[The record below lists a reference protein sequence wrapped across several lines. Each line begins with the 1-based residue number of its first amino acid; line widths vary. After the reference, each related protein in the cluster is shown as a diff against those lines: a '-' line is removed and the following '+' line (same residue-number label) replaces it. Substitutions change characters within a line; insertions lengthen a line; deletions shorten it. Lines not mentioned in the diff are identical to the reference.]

1 MSKRIADQLAR
12 LTALSLFGKA
22 DAGVIAPLSAILLD
36 AYNRADTDERK
47 RIRQELKLKPPPQQL
62 IDWALR
68 QVGRWGLM
76 QWLGKL
82 PRPDPAAA
90 AIASATSVVKV
101 LKAASRL
108 GLMKA
113 NKGDDKIVDRW
124 YRKVQKRRKT
134 MANNYTF
141 DPRGLPTG
149 FDQVKWSGAVDA
161 QLDKIGLPAKDNE
174 IAYAGIKGALLLS
187 EQFDTD
193 SGTFRDALRTA
204 WDEVLIRQ
212 EAVPT
217 ARGKPGPNIDAYKK
231 VAERIPVVTGRAAA
245 AGAGGKPDVYFQ
257 ELAFVARYVIG
268 RSSDVPLDDKNF
280 DTQVRVGLD
289 QYVSGGAAFAPLALP
304 ELGDDGQVVADNIR
318 AVGTLAG
325 CYYLDKLRV
334 IDVVDRVTEVFFN
347 GMLPIGFET
356 AGRALH
362 DYYWSREDRL
372 TPQERMSIYSRV
384 LGVAGGDI
392 SKEVQPNR
400 EYDPGTNRF
409 MASIAEYDRQRR
421 ASTIFAA
428 GPGARPLTFLGEY
441 VRKSGNDV
449 ARNATLY
456 GYGGTQFAARMIA
469 DAVNKAF
476 DILSMPAILRAY
488 GVTSPYQVI
497 ERVAANDWH
506 TQVNVVRYKTSAD
519 VVKSVYDII
528 AKNAK
533 VWSKTDATP
542 LFSEPAPAGGAA
554 IKGDLDAD
562 QDKLFNFAQQWLAVN
577 GVQDTQVEKL
587 SQPVESKAG
596 ASLPLLNGGSPGNG
610 LDTIAKLQQM
620 VSSGSTPSLDQL
632 RQLLPA
638 GNA

>member
-1 MSKRIADQLAR
+1 MSERIADQLAR
-12 LTALSLFGKA
+12 LTAPSLFRKA
-22 DAGVIAPLSAILLD
+22 DAGVIAQLSAILLG

-90 AIASATSVVKV
+90 ALASATSVVKV

-134 MANNYTF
+134 MAINYTF
-141 DPRGLPTG
+141 DPRGLPED
-149 FDQVKWSGAVDA
+149 FDQGEWSKAVDA
-161 QLDKIGLPAKDNE
+161 QLVGIGVPKAGNE
-174 IAYAGIKGALLLS
+174 VAYAGIKGALLLN
-187 EQFDTD
+187 EQFYPDAG
-193 SGTFRDALRTA
+193 SFRDGLRTA
-204 WDEVLIRQ
+204 WDEVLIRKD
-212 EAVPT
+212 AVPT
-217 ARGKPGPNIDAYKK
+217 ARGKPVPNIEAYKK
-231 VAERIPVVTGRAAA
+231 VAASLPTVTG
-245 AGAGGKPDVYFQ
+245 KDDVFFQ
-257 ELAFVARYVIG
+257 VLTSVARYVIG
-268 RSSDVPLDDKNF
+268 RSSEVPIDDDNF
-280 DTQVRVGLD
+280 NTQVRIGVD
-289 QYVSGGAAFAPLALP
+289 QYVSGGAAFASLTLP
-304 ELGDDGQVVADNIR
+304 EVGDDGQIVADNIR

-325 CYYLDKLRV
+325 CYYLEKLRV

-347 GMLPIGFET
+347 GMLPIGFDST
-356 AGRALH
+356 GRALH

-372 TPQERMSIYSRV
+372 TPHERMSIFSRV

-392 SKEVQPNR
+392 SKEVQPNK
-400 EYDPGTNRF
+400 EYDPATNSF
-409 MASIAEYDRQRR
+409 LASVAEYDRQRR
-421 ASTIFAA
+421 ATTIFAA
-428 GPGARPLTFLGEY
+428 GPGQRPLTFLGEY
-441 VRKSGNDV
+441 VRKTGNDV

-456 GYGGTQFAARMIA
+456 GYGGTQFAARLIA
-469 DAVNKAF
+469 EAVNKAF
-476 DILSMPAILRAY
+476 EILSMPAILRAY

-519 VVKSVYDII
+519 VVKNVYDIL
-528 AKNAK
+528 AKNAN
-533 VWSKTDATP
+533 VWSKSNGDP
-542 LFSEPAPAGGAA
+542 LFSEPEPGAGAK

-562 QDKLFNFAQQWLAVN
+562 QNKLFTYAQQWLAVN
-577 GVQDTQVEKL
+577 GMQDTQVEKL

-596 ASLPLLNGGSPGNG
+596 ASLPLLNGGSSGNG